1 MEALIGM
8 IQTLV
13 SSFLGQLWARDGQTF
28 PACLAPRQQEQL
40 SLLVK
45 TTEVG
50 SICVCEIAFKQGPPW
65 GKAAMTYGTKQTIRE
80 L

>member
-1 MEALIGM
+1 MEALIGV

-28 PACLAPRQQEQL
+28 PACFASCQREQW

-45 TTEVG
+45 MSEVG
-50 SICVCEIAFKQGPPW
+50 SICVGEFAFK
-65 GKAAMTYGTKQTIRE
+65 
-80 L
+80 

>member
-28 PACLAPRQQEQL
+28 PACLAPRQREQL

-50 SICVCEIAFKQGPPW
+50 SIYVGDCFQARSTLGESCD
-65 GKAAMTYGTKQTIRE
+65 E
-80 L
+80 LWD